1 MGLGLTK
8 PQKLYGFGF
17 PNIAPHIY
25 NSILALSLQSMWD
38 FFTTLFIVFSEIFNK
53 FIITFSLHSLR
64 GGGMSF
70 PHLINY
76 HLSSERRTTV
86 HDIWLNHGPN
96 LLIRIRIVLAA
107 LVRKYQFCNSNDYGQ
122 FCLGN
127 CSNEDVNYEGVKESI
142 IPYCI

>member
-53 FIITFSLHSLR
+53 FIITFSLHCLR
-64 GGGMSF
+64 GRMSF

-107 LVRKYQFCNSNDYGQ
+107 LVRKYQFCNGNGYGQ

-127 CSNEDVNYEGVKESI
+127 CSNEDMNYEDVKESI